1 MIPENDNPLTLSEYL
16 SKPARARLVLACHC
30 ALQGRRREEGLSIRG
45 ATSIL
50 AGEVG
55 VSTRTVERWIARGI
69 QSCDVNADRILEVA
83 MDLAPR
89 ESKEILLED
98 LDVHSRATLDLLLKE
113 YRYGGVASGEETYEV
128 KPEEGRS

>member
-1 MIPENDNPLTLSEYL
+1 MIPEDDTPLSLSEYL
-16 SKPARARLVLACHC
+16 SRPARARLVLACHR
-30 ALQGRRREEGLSIRG
+30 ALQNRRRDEGLSIRG

-55 VSTRTVERWIARGI
+55 VTDRTIERWISRGI
-69 QSCDVNADRILEVA
+69 QSCDVNAERILEVA

-89 ESKEILLED
+89 ESREILFED

-113 YRYGGVASGEETYEV
+113 YRHGGVASGEETY
-128 KPEEGRS
+128 